1 MTLLVI
7 IGALVWGGMFAASHG
22 TSYVSG
28 PVTVYVVAFA
38 LGLAAATVAAL
49 VSMRGRNMLGAFVL
63 LVSLIGSHIAW
74 ITPNPVLMQAV
85 VWIATAAY
93 FVLLGRERWEFA
105 IGAACLA
112 GIACAALTAMGV
124 IPGPMDRS
132 PVYLAWNFADLSS
145 LVGHIASVLLGL
157 GSGDW
162 GPRVRIALRVRPRGV
177 RVAT

>member
-22 TSYVSG
+22 TSYVYG

-49 VSMRGRNMLGAFVL
+49 VSMRGRNIAAAGVL
-63 LVSLIGSHIAW
+63 ILSLIGSHIAW
-74 ITPNPVLMQAV
+74 ITPTPVLMQAV

-93 FVLLGRERWEFA
+93 FILAGRERWEFA

-112 GIACAALTAMGV
+112 GLACAALTAMGA
-124 IPGPMDRS
+124 IPGPMDRP
-132 PVYLAWNFADLSS
+132 PVYLAFNFADLSS
-145 LVGHIASVLLGL
+145 LIGHVASVLLGL

-162 GPRVRIALRVRPRGV
+162 GKRVRLALRVPVPWAR
-177 RVAT
+177 AAA